1 MGTTR
6 TRDALTAEGLPPEAV
21 VLPGDELT
29 SAPLEGALVVRAD
42 ERDSSSGGW
51 RLETVDYGRGFLLRR
66 FPSRDAAL
74 HGVVEYVSRPLPPV
88 SALGPVDVAA
98 AALRVEQFITPLA
111 ARARAAGDAG
121 VLVEVPPG
129 VPLDRVGALDGVH
142 LYVAGTDL
150 EARSLPPTAVS
161 APARVHVVMTTG
173 VVLMRAVVTPP
184 WFGRPG
190 GALRFTVA
198 DAGTGLRD
206 LVVGGLVERV
216 EGP

>member
-6 TRDALTAEGLPPEAV
+6 TRDALTAEGLSPEAV

-42 ERDSSSGGW
+42 EHPGAGAW
-51 RLETVDYGRGFLLRR
+51 RLETVDYGTGALLRR
-66 FPSRDAAL
+66 FPTLDAAL
-74 HGVVEYVSRPLPPV
+74 DGVVEYVSRPLPRA
-88 SALGPVDVAA
+88 SALGQVDVAA
-98 AALRVEQFITPLA
+98 AALRVAQFVTPLA

-142 LYVAGTDL
+142 LYIAGTDL
-150 EARSLPPTAVS
+150 EARSLPLTATS

-190 GALRFTVA
+190 GGLRFTVA
-198 DAGTGLRD
+198 DTGTGVRD
-206 LVVGGLVERV
+206 LLVAGLVELV

>member
-6 TRDALTAEGLPPEAV
+6 TRDALTAEGIPPEAV
-21 VLPGDELT
+21 VLPGDELA
-29 SAPLEGALVVRAD
+29 SPPLEGALVVRAD
-42 ERDSSSGGW
+42 ERDGSGRW
-51 RLETVDYGRGFLLRR
+51 RLETVDYGHGHLLRR
-66 FPSRDAAL
+66 FPGRDAAL
-74 HGVVEYVSRPLPPV
+74 DGVVEYVSRPLPPS

-98 AALRVEQFITPLA
+98 AALRVEQFVMPLS
-111 ARARAAGDAG
+111 ARARAAGDVG

-161 APARVHVVMTTG
+161 APARVHIVMTTG

-190 GALRFTVA
+190 GGLRFTVA

-206 LVVGGLVERV
+206 LLVAGLVELV

>member
-6 TRDALTAEGLPPEAV
+6 TRDALTAEGLSPEAV

-42 ERDSSSGGW
+42 EHAGAGAW
-51 RLETVDYGRGFLLRR
+51 RLETVDYGTGALLRR
-66 FPSRDAAL
+66 FPTLDAAL
-74 HGVVEYVSRPLPPV
+74 DGVVEYVSRPLPRA
-88 SALGPVDVAA
+88 SALGQVDVAA
-98 AALRVEQFITPLA
+98 AALRVAQFVTPLA

-129 VPLDRVGALDGVH
+129 APLDRVGALDGVH
-142 LYVAGTDL
+142 LYIAGTDL
-150 EARSLPPTAVS
+150 EARSLPLTATS

-190 GALRFTVA
+190 GGLRFTVA
-198 DAGTGLRD
+198 DTGTGVRD
-206 LVVGGLVERV
+206 LLVAGLVELV

>member
-6 TRDALTAEGLPPEAV
+6 TRDALTAEGLSPEAV
-21 VLPGDELT
+21 VLPGDELA
-29 SAPLEGALVVRAD
+29 SPPLEGALVVRAD
-42 ERDSSSGGW
+42 EHASAGAW
-51 RLETVDYGRGFLLRR
+51 RLETVDYGTGALLRR
-66 FPSRDAAL
+66 FPTLDAAL
-74 HGVVEYVSRPLPPV
+74 DGVVEYVSRPLPRA
-88 SALGPVDVAA
+88 SALGQVDVAA
-98 AALRVEQFITPLA
+98 AALRVAQFVTPLA

-142 LYVAGTDL
+142 LYIAGTDL
-150 EARSLPPTAVS
+150 EARSLPLTATS

-190 GALRFTVA
+190 GGLRFTVA
-198 DAGTGLRD
+198 DTGTGVRD
-206 LVVGGLVERV
+206 LLVAGLVELV